1 MDKVTYFIFR
11 SITILALN
19 ISVFKWESKLL
30 KYCILLLLLRHAIFA
45 ILHLLKL
52 LINLKLLLSLTF
64 WHLRSTWYISIVKLL
79 SIFKLLKFLRLL
91 DLSLSRICHLNFR
104 FFTRITLWITIMKIR
119 CRSSCCTSRLFLIFL
134 IALYISWL
142 VLNIVD

>member
-30 KYCILLLLLRHAIFA
+30 EYCILLLLLRHAIFA

-64 WHLRSTWYISIVKLL
+64 WHLRSTWYLSIVKLL

-91 DLSLSRICHLNFR
+91 DLSLSMIWHLNFR
-104 FFTRITLWITIMKIR
+104 FLTRITLWIAIMKIR
-119 CRSSCCTSRLFLIFL
+119 CISSCCTSRLFFIFL
-134 IALYISWL
+134 IALYIIWL